1 MLPLDGLTVHQSWS
15 GPIPAG
21 GLNND
26 DLFDG
31 REVDPNTAQHFCN
44 PLPADSLVGQVV
56 VVFRNFCAQSTKT
69 FNAQEAGAIA
79 VVVRN
84 NAGGAP
90 VALATNGETL
100 TIPSFM
106 IGRDD
111 ADAILEVLSPN
122 APVTFNEGTVN
133 VTISDIVEENPA
145 FVDAMTSF
153 TSEGPARLTNDLKPD
168 ISAPGSAI
176 QAAAVGTGNEA
187 VALSGT
193 SMAAPHVSG
202 VAVLLR
208 QLHPSWSP
216 AQIKAVLMNQANRNL
231 NNNTLSGL
239 VPATVMGS
247 GRVEAFQSAQA
258 KSVAW
263 PGSLSFGLAPTPVD
277 MVGRSELPREELR
290 QPCHT
295 GTP

>member
-1 MLPLDGLTVHQSWS
+1 M
-15 GPIPAG
+15 
-21 GLNND
+21 
-26 DLFDG
+26 
-31 REVDPNTAQHFCN
+31 
-44 PLPADSLVGQVV
+44 
-56 VVFRNFCAQSTKT
+56 
-69 FNAQEAGAIA
+69 
-79 VVVRN
+79 VRN
-84 NAGGAP
+84 NAAGAP

-133 VTISDIVEENPA
+133 VSISDVLEENPA

-176 QAAAVGTGNEA
+176 EAAAVGTGNEA

-208 QLHPSWSP
+208 QLHPNWSP
-216 AQIKAVLMNQANRNL
+216 AQIKAVLMNQANRNMV
-231 NNNTLSGL
+231 NNTLSTPGAGHRDGIRPGRG
-239 VPATVMGS
+239 VPVGS
-247 GRVEAFQSAQA
+247 CHIGGVAREPVVRVRADTDDLDGH
-258 KSVAW
+258 
-263 PGSLSFGLAPTPVD
+263 P
-277 MVGRSELPREELR
+277 ELPGEELR
-290 QPCHT
+290 QQPGHVHRDR
-295 GTP
+295 